1 MEYNRE
7 DKRKKKRKKKKK
19 GKNKTKN
26 LQITATTGT
35 LVNEN
40 MNFDENKKERLR
52 FKCGFPSLKTIGE
65 QIQMLTLQTL
75 ENDLVICPI
84 LIIQSNHQCTFQ
96 KEKCCHPWFWQAL

>member
-7 DKRKKKRKKKKK
+7 DKRKKKRKKKKT

-65 QIQMLTLQTL
+65 QIQMLTRQLQM
-75 ENDLVICPI
+75 
-84 LIIQSNHQCTFQ
+84 FQ
-96 KEKCCHPWFWQAL
+96 KVESGVGPIFKVVLEC